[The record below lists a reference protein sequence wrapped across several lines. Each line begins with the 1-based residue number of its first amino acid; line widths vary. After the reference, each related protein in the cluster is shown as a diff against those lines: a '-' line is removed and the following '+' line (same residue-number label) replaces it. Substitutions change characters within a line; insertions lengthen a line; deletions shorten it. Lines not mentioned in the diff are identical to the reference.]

1 VISRGHDGI
10 ISIQLDNGTSSLV
23 RQANNQTMVIPCG
36 APPSSSPCF
45 CFSLREESKSK
56 SMCGT
61 GNTETETAISKT
73 VLGERERDPN
83 QFLETVSMVTNRCR
97 SKYISSLSPL
107 GQQQQ
112 NATKTIQAGVMM
124 MMSEW

>member
-1 VISRGHDGI
+1 
-10 ISIQLDNGTSSLV
+10 
-23 RQANNQTMVIPCG
+23 
-36 APPSSSPCF
+36 
-45 CFSLREESKSK
+45 
-56 SMCGT
+56 MCGT